1 MIQQGQV
8 FKLKATCA
16 DGEPLW
22 AYRYRVAGRGSARL
36 QVGGFSSKAEAQR
49 ALQSKAGS
57 APARPPC
64 GGADARRV
72 GRGVPGRASG
82 RAGHG
87 REAPLAAREG
97 DRRAGRSASCR
108 ALAGAGLRVA
118 ADRSGRA
125 PLRSDPGAAAGAE
138 SGGCVEADRREPG
151 QAWGAESWPALPGA
165 AAVRFL
171 GADPVG
177 RRAARA
183 DVRADG
189 RVRGRDRASTLGAVR
204 ARAGRRR
211 SCRRRRPGPT
221 GVCERTGQA
230 DRRRG

>member
-8 FKLKATCA
+8 FKLKAKCA

-49 ALQSKAGS
+49 ALQNKLARLLPGRRAAALTLGEWVEEYLDTHQGERVTVAKLRWLLGKAT
-57 APARPPC
+57 
-64 GGADARRV
+64 ADA
-72 GRGVPGRASG
+72 GRG
-82 RAGHG
+82 
-87 REAPLAAREG
+87 AP
-97 DRRAGRSASCR
+97 CR

-118 ADRSGRA
+118 ADGSGRA
-125 PLRSDPGAAAGAE
+125 PLRGDAGAAAGAE

-204 ARAGRRR
+204 ARTGRRR
-211 SCRRRRPGPT
+211 S
-221 GVCERTGQA
+221 
-230 DRRRG
+230 